1 MYNEQIEYWKTIPSF
16 PVYSASNYG
25 RIRNNGTG
33 RIMHVYV
40 GTRGYLTLSLRRDNK
55 QVQQL
60 VHRLVAEA
68 FLGGP
73 HPGLD
78 VNHIDGDKTNNS
90 IENLEWCT
98 REENVRHAVRNVI
111 RPGPRR
117 KAVRLAETGMEFES
131 IRACANY
138 LGVDVSSVSWALK
151 HSGVFHGYHVEYVEN

>member
-1 MYNEQIEYWKTIPSF
+1 MLNCEYWRTIPSF

-25 RIRNNGTG
+25 RIRNDGTG
-33 RIMHVYV
+33 RILHVYPNP
-40 GTRGYLTLSLRRDNK
+40 RGYLMLTLRRNNT
-55 QVQQL
+55 QVSQM

-98 REENVRHAVRNVI
+98 REENVRHAVRTGL

-117 KAVRLAETGMEFES
+117 KAIRIIETGDEFES
-131 IRACANY
+131 VRACANY
-138 LGVDVSSVSWALK
+138 FGVDVSCISWALK
-151 HSGVFHGYHVEYVEN
+151 HSGVYRG

>member
-1 MYNEQIEYWKTIPSF
+1 MDLEYWRIIPSF

-33 RIMHVYV
+33 RIMHVF
-40 GTRGYLTLSLRRDNK
+40 TNPRGYLTLTLRKDNT
-55 QVQQL
+55 QVTKS

-78 VNHIDGDKTNNS
+78 VNHIDGDKTNNC

-98 REENVRHAVRNVI
+98 REDNVRHAVHTGL

-117 KAVRLAETGMEFES
+117 RAVRIVETGEVFES
-131 IRACANY
+131 IRECAKY
-138 LGVDVSSVSWALK
+138 LGVDGSCISWALR
-151 HSGVFHGYHVEYVEN
+151 HSGTYHGYHLEYV